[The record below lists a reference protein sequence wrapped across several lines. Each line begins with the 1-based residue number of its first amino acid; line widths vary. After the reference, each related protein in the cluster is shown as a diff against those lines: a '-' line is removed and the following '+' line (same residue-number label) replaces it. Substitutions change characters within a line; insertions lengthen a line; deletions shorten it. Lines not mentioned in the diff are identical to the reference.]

1 MKTFK
6 IYFLLFLFICINFS
20 LFAQDE
26 IYNEEVKTV
35 KVVQNSNQV
44 DDLLIE
50 KNDTI
55 IIDSTLKSVSISDV
69 DNYYTEE
76 DYYFEKYGERK
87 NEVEVYAE
95 DDEVAEEKIERRNAN
110 GEVIVAV
117 AEVAI
122 EVLFNVLFFF
132 AIGN

>member
-6 IYFLLFLFICINFS
+6 IYFLSFLFICVNFS

-35 KVVQNSNQV
+35 KVVLHSNQA

-50 KNDTI
+50 GNDST
-55 IIDSTLKSVSISDV
+55 IIDSTSKSVSINDV

-76 DYYFEKYGERK
+76 DYYTEKYRDRK
-87 NEVEVYAE
+87 NKVEVYTE
-95 DDEVAEEKIERRNAN
+95 DDEETEEKAERRNAN
-110 GEVIVAV
+110 GEVIVAI

>member
-1 MKTFK
+1 
-6 IYFLLFLFICINFS
+6 
-20 LFAQDE
+20 
-26 IYNEEVKTV
+26 
-35 KVVQNSNQV
+35 
-44 DDLLIE
+44 LLIE
-50 KNDTI
+50 KNYTI